1 MNAALET
8 RNTNEDF
15 DFVLEKDILYFR
27 TGHHGLVSFHGKNF
41 NVKRR
46 LSTEQLH
53 QIIADGIFLQV
64 NTDCF
69 ANLNKINSIKDKR
82 IYFEINNP
90 DSKTIPISRLRLYRL
105 KNLQLKIIE

>member
-27 TGHHGLVSFHGKNF
+27 MGHHGLVSFHGKNF
-41 NVKRR
+41 NIKRR

-53 QIIADGIFLQV
+53 QIIADGAFFKV

-69 ANLNKINSIKDKR
+69 ANLKKINAIKDNR
-82 IYFEINNP
+82 IYFEFNNP
-90 DSKTIPISRLRLYRL
+90 DSKTIPISRFRHYRL
-105 KNLQLKIIE
+105 KDLQLKIN